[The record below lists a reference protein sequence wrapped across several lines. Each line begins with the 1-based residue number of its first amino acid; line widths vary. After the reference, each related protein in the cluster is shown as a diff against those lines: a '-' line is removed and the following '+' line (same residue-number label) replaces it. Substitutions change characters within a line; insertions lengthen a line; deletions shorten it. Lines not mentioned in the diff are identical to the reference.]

1 MKKLQKI
8 GLMVAMAGCLFM
20 ASCAGSYYVTER
32 PAEPVY
38 VRPAA
43 PYVGAVWIDGEWVW
57 NGGRYVYSGGHW
69 AAIRPGHVWVRGAW
83 YQTPHGYAWHRGYW
97 RHV

>member
-1 MKKLQKI
+1 MKKLQKF
-8 GLMVAMAGCLFM
+8 GMLLALAGSLFM
-20 ASCAGSYYVTER
+20 ASCAGSYYVTAR

-43 PYVGAVWIDGEWVW
+43 PYAGAVWIDGDWVW

-69 AAIRPGHVWVRGAW
+69 AAARPGRIWVRGAW
-83 YQTPHGYAWHRGYW
+83 YQGPRGYGWHRGYW
-97 RHV
+97 RRG

>member
-8 GLMVAMAGCLFM
+8 GMLLALSGSLFM

-38 VRPAA
+38 VRPSA
-43 PYVGAVWIDGEWVW
+43 PYAGAVWIDGDWVW

-69 AAIRPGHVWVRGAW
+69 AAARPGHIWVRGAW
-83 YQTPHGYAWHRGYW
+83 YRGPRGYGWHRGYW
-97 RHV
+97 RHA